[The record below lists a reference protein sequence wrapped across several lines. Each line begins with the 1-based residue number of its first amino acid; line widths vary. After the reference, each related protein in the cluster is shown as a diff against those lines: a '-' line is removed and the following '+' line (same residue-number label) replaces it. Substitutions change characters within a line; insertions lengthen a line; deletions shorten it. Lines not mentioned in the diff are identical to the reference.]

1 MDSDNGNVQTIT
13 MSDNKTALQALA
25 LINDCYKYIMDLTTN
40 GVVITDAIKFVQT
53 NKEKLT
59 AMSSKEDNGSKES
72 KEPEYDD
79 DKDQLEEEQEE
90 EAGEIDKERKQRIKF
105 FELINRL
112 STAYQNIQLFI
123 VNLDVFI
130 SLRQGKPKDSEIG
143 IKDLTEN
150 IDKTSQYTPN
160 MK

>member
-1 MDSDNGNVQTIT
+1 M
-13 MSDNKTALQALA
+13 
-25 LINDCYKYIMDLTTN
+25 
-40 GVVITDAIKFVQT
+40 
-53 NKEKLT
+53 
-59 AMSSKEDNGSKES
+59 
-72 KEPEYDD
+72 
-79 DKDQLEEEQEE
+79 
-90 EAGEIDKERKQRIKF
+90 RKQQIKF

-130 SLRQGKPKDSEIG
+130 SLGQGKPKDSEIG

-150 IDKTSQYTPN
+150 IDKTSQYTLN